1 MKKLITFLYAALAGV
16 AISIGGAVNLASD
29 SKPVGAALFSV
40 GLFAVCTLGLN
51 LFTGKVCYVFDNPPA
66 YAGDCALIW
75 LGNLAGAV
83 LAGQALRLTRLSGAV
98 EKAADLSRAK
108 LEDGPGSIFLLAV
121 FCNILIYFAVES
133 YKNNPHQLGKYLGLF
148 LGVAVFVA
156 AGFEHCVA
164 NMFYFSM
171 AGLWGQAHT
180 WVWLLIMT
188 LGNAVGGLLLPLCRI
203 ARNKLKGETNA

>member
-108 LEDGPGSIFLLAV
+108 LEDGPDSIFLLAL

-164 NMFYFSM
+164 NMFYFT
-171 AGLWGQAHT
+171 AGGAWSAHAA
-180 WVWLLIMT
+180 WYMVLMT
-188 LGNAVGGLLLPLCRI
+188 LGNAAGGVVFPLC
-203 ARNKLKGETNA
+203 AKLKRRYG

>member
-1 MKKLITFLYAALAGV
+1 MKKLVTFLYAALAGV

-164 NMFYFSM
+164 NMFYFT
-171 AGLWGQAHT
+171 AGGAWSAHAA
-180 WVWLLIMT
+180 WYMVLMT
-188 LGNAVGGLLLPLCRI
+188 LGNAAGGVVFPLC
-203 ARNKLKGETNA
+203 AKLKRRYG